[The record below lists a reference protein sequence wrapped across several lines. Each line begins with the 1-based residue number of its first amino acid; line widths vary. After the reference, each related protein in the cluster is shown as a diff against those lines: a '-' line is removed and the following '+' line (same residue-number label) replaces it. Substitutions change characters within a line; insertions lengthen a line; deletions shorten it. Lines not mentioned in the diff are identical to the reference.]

1 MAKFYGVIG
10 YAITTETT
18 PGVWVD
24 TFIERNYTGDI
35 VRNMRNWQ
43 HSDNVNPDITISD
56 TISIIADGF
65 VLENVHY
72 MKYVKWQGSTW
83 NIISIQVEHPRVI
96 IGIGG
101 LYSGQ
106 AN

>member
-43 HSDNVNPDITISD
+43 HSDNVNPDITISGQVCSFPANQSHCRCHWHKSSPQYLRPLD
-56 TISIIADGF
+56 SAGKRRAD
-65 VLENVHY
+65 L
-72 MKYVKWQGSTW
+72 
-83 NIISIQVEHPRVI
+83 PRRFHK
-96 IGIGG
+96 
-101 LYSGQ
+101 
-106 AN
+106 